1 MGTHGDA
8 IQRAVV
14 LRLAVVGALLHGA
27 VDAVVRLA
35 FVHDWQLLSGLGNI
49 HGPPARG
56 GFPRFPADGPLSIT
70 KYRFTR
76 SGVGPIGQ
84 SCI

>member
-27 VDAVVRLA
+27 FDAVVRLA
-35 FVHDWQLLSGLGNI
+35 FVHDWQLLSSL
-49 HGPPARG
+49 ARELRREIMQMHD
-56 GFPRFPADGPLSIT
+56 FCAS
-70 KYRFTR
+70 R
-76 SGVGPIGQ
+76 SALL
-84 SCI
+84 